1 MRSTRIKGCVIN
13 VLCTCV
19 LFYTC
24 ACAHIICTELPPN
37 LNLPIF
43 LFWPLGTKLPN
54 LKFANIS
61 GYTVYIYILLPKSLC
76 VCVCVLG
83 EGGGTGLRGE
93 FPRTFSHLY
102 ETLLSVFVAS
112 TSPWSIKMFKA
123 LLGCC
128 YMCLLQSAIQ

>member
-1 MRSTRIKGCVIN
+1 MRSTRIKGRVIN

-19 LFYTC
+19 LFYAC
-24 ACAHIICTELPPN
+24 ACTHIICTELPPN
-37 LNLPIF
+37 LNPPIF
-43 LFWPLGTKLPN
+43 LFRPLGTKPPN
-54 LKFANIS
+54 LKIANIS
-61 GYTVYIYILLPKSLC
+61 GYTVYIYIIAKIF
-76 VCVCVLG
+76 VCVCVW
-83 EGGGTGLRGE
+83 GGGETGLRGE